1 MKKSD
6 QTIERL
12 VDRARD
18 LHTLPAVAMKV
29 LELTDNPVVDTQALK
44 ACIERD
50 AALTTRLLRVV
61 NSSLFGLSREVS
73 DLNQALALLGTK
85 PLKLLVLGFSLPSGL
100 FGRVGIDILA
110 RYWRHTLTKA
120 VAARE
125 ISQTIWNRPGDD
137 AFIAGLLQDIGE
149 MILIEELGIPYVNLL
164 KKALSGDADL
174 QQLEVEAMGFD
185 HTELTSKLLDHW
197 HLPAALVQVVRW
209 NVAQNE
215 LGRMSPDE
223 RAERKILHL
232 AELIA
237 KLLADGDAGVLAQLI
252 EAGRDGH
259 NLSKQRLDYLV
270 CDLEEKVDNLA
281 EVLSL
286 RLDRASVDLGISSAP
301 GASADRLDDAK
312 TACTGYCALL
322 DRAHQQLVTTAASA
336 AEDMLAARLGRASEL
351 SCSTEAMALAEEL
364 HTLSSAVKKFIK
376 KPQIKPAPTD
386 DPIPSD
392 PIPSDPIPSDP
403 IPGEPV
409 HAEPVHA
416 DSIHW
421 AAAVSPTVAPPPIP
435 TNRTSSIATTA
446 ATDTLLLARLSTAV
460 TGCRQARCSLSLL
473 MVELNNVDQIIF
485 SLGPDGYHKACRWL
499 ETLCRELEFPGA
511 ICLPIGEAAFAL
523 ILIDCDRN
531 EVAGPANELLH
542 AVRGFAHQ
550 RDNAGD
556 DSEGR
561 PPVLSISVGAAT
573 VAMPP
578 KNFPPESLVESAGRC
593 LYGSRASGG
602 GVLKSIEIY

>member
-125 ISQTIWNRPGDD
+125 ISQSVWNRPGDD

-164 KKALSGDADL
+164 EKALSGDADL

-197 HLPAALVQVVRW
+197 RLPEALVRAVRW

-215 LGRMSPDE
+215 LDRMSPDE

-232 AELIA
+232 AELLA
-237 KLLADGDAGVLAQLI
+237 KLLADGDTGVLAQLV

-259 NLSKQRLDYLV
+259 NLSKQRLDNLV

-286 RLDRASVDLGISSAP
+286 RLDRVSVDLGISSAP
-301 GASADRLDDAK
+301 GAGADRLDDAK

-322 DRAHQQLVTTAASA
+322 DRAHQQLATTAASA

-351 SCSTEAMALAEEL
+351 SCSTEAMALAEQL
-364 HTLSSAVKKFIK
+364 HSLSSAVKKFIK
-376 KPQIKPAPTD
+376 KPQIKSAHTD
-386 DPIPSD
+386 APIPNHD
-392 PIPSDPIPSDP
+392 T
-403 IPGEPV
+403 
-409 HAEPVHA
+409 PVHA
-416 DSIHW
+416 DSIHRTD
-421 AAAVSPTVAPPPIP
+421 AVSPTVAPPSISR
-435 TNRTSSIATTA
+435 TRTSSIAATA
-446 ATDTLLLARLSTAV
+446 ATDTLLLARLNSAV
-460 TGCRQARCSLSLL
+460 AASRQARCSLSLL
-473 MVELNNVDQIIF
+473 MVELNHVDQIIF
-485 SLGPDGYHKACRWL
+485 SLGQDGYHKACRWL

-511 ICLPIGEAAFAL
+511 VCLPIGEAAFAL

-531 EVAGPANELLH
+531 EVAGPANELIQ
-542 AVRGFAHQ
+542 AVQGFAH
-550 RDNAGD
+550 RMDNAEEG
-556 DSEGR
+556 SEGR

>member
-1 MKKSD
+1 
-6 QTIERL
+6 
-12 VDRARD
+12 
-18 LHTLPAVAMKV
+18 MKV

-61 NSSLFGLSREVS
+61 NSSLFGLSGEVS

-110 RYWRHTLTKA
+110 QYWRHTLTKA

-164 KKALSGDADL
+164 KKSFCGSVNL
-174 QQLEVEAMGFD
+174 QELEVEAMGFD

-197 HLPAALVQVVRW
+197 HLPEALVNAVRW

-215 LGRMSPDE
+215 LDRMSPDE

-237 KLLADGDAGVLAQLI
+237 KLLADGDTSVLAQLV
-252 EAGRDGH
+252 ETGRDGH
-259 NLSKQRLDYLV
+259 NLSKQRLDNLV
-270 CDLEEKVDNLA
+270 WDLEEKVDNLA

-286 RLDRASVDLGISSAP
+286 RLDRVPVDLGISSAP
-301 GASADRLDDAK
+301 GAGGNRLDDAK
-312 TACTGYCALL
+312 TDCTGYCDLL
-322 DRAHQQLVTTAASA
+322 DQAHQQLVATAASA
-336 AEDMLAARLGRASEL
+336 AEDMLAARLGRDSEL

-364 HTLSSAVKKFIK
+364 HSLSSAVKKFIK
-376 KPQIKPAPTD
+376 KPQIKPHHTD
-386 DPIPSD
+386 T
-392 PIPSDPIPSDP
+392 P

-409 HAEPVHA
+409 PDEPIPGEPVHA

-421 AAAVSPTVAPPPIP
+421 AAAVSPTVAPTPIP
-435 TNRTSSIATTA
+435 TNQTSSIAATA

-460 TGCRQARCSLSLL
+460 AGCRQARCSLSLL
-473 MVELNNVDQIIF
+473 MVELNNIDQIIF

-511 ICLPIGEAAFAL
+511 VCLPIGEAAFAL

-531 EVAGPANELLH
+531 EVAGPANELIH
-542 AVRGFAHQ
+542 AVQGFDHR

-556 DSEGR
+556 GPHER
-561 PPVLSISVGAAT
+561 PLVLSIGVGAAT